1 MSAPTDHLES
11 QTCSRAT
18 LLGIPRAMRFQI
30 FAHLLPTRRYIPHR
44 SRDAR
49 KRSQSVIDEWLEE
62 LDRPAKDH
70 KLHENGTILDG
81 TDSGYWDI
89 YLKMDFFGEECQPR
103 EDYVALRHDFESC
116 YPSIA
121 AVNSMVQNEIYEL
134 LYGNRYFEVHLHG
147 LDVSTMGITVDVAN
161 RDHHVKLQR
170 YLAPLRC
177 LLIKIAGRQPRALDR
192 DWSYQRDDFLD
203 WAHQK
208 QGLHYLTEVLAKCP
222 PTRKLLI
229 TTELK
234 RHNFRSLSPRL
245 VARPLMERDR
255 DERLK
260 DLREHLPW
268 LLQPLSNL
276 RGLQQIRF
284 ETSDQSFFE
293 GREGS

>member
-1 MSAPTDHLES
+1 MSDIIHHLES
-11 QTCSRAT
+11 QSSNRAT
-18 LLGIPRAMRFQI
+18 LLGIPRELRFQI

-44 SRDAR
+44 PPNVRL
-49 KRSQSVIDEWLEE
+49 RSQYVIDQWMEE
-62 LDRPAKDH
+62 LDRRAKDH
-70 KLHENGTILDG
+70 KLHGDGTILDG
-81 TDSGYWDI
+81 IDSGCWDI
-89 YLKMDFFGEECQPR
+89 YLKRDFFGEEFQRR
-103 EDYVALRHDFESC
+103 EYYVALRHDFESC

-121 AVNSMVQNEIYEL
+121 AVNSMVQKEIYEL

-161 RDHHVKLQR
+161 RDNHVKLR
-170 YLAPLRC
+170 RCLSLPRC
-177 LLIKIAGRQPRALDR
+177 LLIKVAGRQPRALDR
-192 DWSYQRDDFLD
+192 DWSCQRDDFLD

-222 PTRKLLI
+222 STRKLLI

-268 LLQPLSNL
+268 LLRPLSGL
-276 RGLQQIRF
+276 RGLQQVRF